1 MAAPL
6 RDRLSFLSR
15 LPTLI
20 KSTSDDDAPCPGY
33 LFEEIAKISH
43 ESPGSSQCLLEH
55 LLARLHSRSC
65 HVKLKV
71 LKILL
76 YMCTHGS
83 SPFLL
88 QLKRNSTF
96 IQEAAAFAGPPDPL
110 HGNSLYQ
117 QVRAAAQDLASA
129 LFSDTLLPQPSA
141 APARLPAP
149 AGMGASSSPCSSL
162 QGFGFTREQG
172 SSASPGEALL
182 STIQK
187 AAEVVASA
195 VLPRQDPC
203 RPRSRELQDDAYQP
217 VTAPSPGRSY
227 AGSEKPLAPAAH
239 GMRVSHQPGQPG
251 GGWEETDSRRSSQDS
266 SQENGELSRTS
277 DSYSK
282 SGSDSHSGASR
293 ELGGITERTQRWSW
307 HLHPRCRVEADNR
320 GDCLQEVSLVSGLAH
335 GPKVFLTREEVQ
347 HFIKECGLLNC
358 EVVLELLNRTLQ
370 DPSACAC
377 MRAMCAISALMCSD
391 LLAPDQIF
399 LMTRQHLQQLS
410 QGSPGPVANK
420 ATKIL
425 RQFEALCSSRTT
437 PASCPLD
444 LAAPAGGPAQC
455 TQDLLTDTVPLAGER
470 VLQPISLAPLPLGAW
485 EAPDLDPPLSATPA
499 CLGQLKAGAETCE
512 QAGDAVIVGPCQQEV
527 ACRLA
532 GAQPAEDG
540 AHMDPGHTH
549 TPSGAGAASMPL
561 LGLSLFAGME
571 LVAPSDAALATGGE
585 PAVVAPWR
593 PPHAGDQGDPA
604 GNLEPSVFSFLNM

>member
-20 KSTSDDDAPCPGY
+20 KSTLDDDAPCPGY

-117 QVRAAAQDLASA
+117 KVRAAAQDLASA

-141 APARLPAP
+141 APARLPPA

-195 VLPRQDPC
+195 VLPSQDPHW
-203 RPRSRELQDDAYQP
+203 PQGRELQEDAYQP

-239 GMRVSHQPGQPG
+239 SMRVSHQPGQPG
-251 GGWEETDSRRSSQDS
+251 GGWEETDSGRSSQDS

-277 DSYSK
+277 DSCSK

-293 ELGGITERTQRWSW
+293 ELGGIAE
-307 HLHPRCRVEADNR
+307 RVEADNR

-335 GPKVFLTREEVQ
+335 GVKVFLTREEVQ
-347 HFIKECGLLNC
+347 HFVKECGLLNC

-370 DPSACAC
+370 DPSDCAR

-391 LLAPDQIF
+391 LLAPDQIL

-425 RQFEALCSSRTT
+425 RQFEALCSGRT
-437 PASCPLD
+437 PPVSCPLD
-444 LAAPAGGPAQC
+444 LAAPAGGPAQR
-455 TQDLLTDTVPLAGER
+455 TRDLLTDTVPLAGQR
-470 VLQPISLAPLPLGAW
+470 VLQPISLALLPSGAW
-485 EAPDLDPPLSATPA
+485 ETPDQDPCLSAMPA
-499 CLGQLKAGAETCE
+499 CPGQLEADAETCE
-512 QAGDAVIVGPCQQEV
+512 QARDAAPVCPCQQEV
-527 ACRLA
+527 ACQLA
-532 GAQPAEDG
+532 GARPAEDG
-540 AHMDPGHTH
+540 AHMDPGHAQTL
-549 TPSGAGAASMPL
+549 SSAGAAAVPL
-561 LGLSLFAGME
+561 LSLSLFAGME

-585 PAVVAPWR
+585 SAVAAPWR
-593 PPHAGDQGDPA
+593 PPHAGDQEDPA
-604 GNLEPSVFSFLNM
+604 GDLEPSVFSFLNM